1 MSVRTL
7 NPEKSKWVIDYYPA
21 GKKGERHQI
30 RFNGSEANAR
40 AYEAELRRQ
49 HASEIINPIN
59 PKIIDI
65 VPEYLE
71 WLQLHRASKTYEDI
85 KRSLK
90 YILAHFGQLTVPRIT
105 PVVITQF
112 KQLREGKVR
121 ATNKELDYLQ
131 SVINYMVR
139 HEYANP
145 LPFKIEKLPYKR
157 PIPQIPHPSDI
168 EKFLAEIKDPV
179 KKAFILFLFQG
190 GLRFGDASRI
200 RWKDIDWTSGTV
212 HIIQKGG
219 HPRLVVLS
227 ENIKSIL
234 GPLKKSGAG
243 SPSESSG
250 YVFENPKT
258 GKPYLSLKTLFN
270 NASQRANIRRIRPHL
285 LRHAGGTYLLEATGD
300 LRLTQAFLGHKDI
313 ASTQI
318 YTHIAT
324 NRLKEGMEKT
334 AHHIG
339 EMRRLKNSEDKRH
352 KKQN

>member
-1 MSVRTL
+1 MSIRHL

-49 HASEIINPIN
+49 HASEIINPVN

-71 WLQLHRASKTYEDI
+71 WLKIHRAKATYVDV
-85 KRSLK
+85 KKSMK
-90 YILAHFGQLTVPRIT
+90 FILAHFGHMTVPRIT
-105 PVVITQF
+105 EAVITQY
-112 KQLREGKVR
+112 KQLREGKPR
-121 ATNKELDYLQ
+121 ATNKDLDYLQ
-131 SVINYMVR
+131 SIISYMVK
-139 HEYANP
+139 HEYANK
-145 LPFKIEKLPYKR
+145 LPFKIEKVPYKR

-168 EKFLAEIKDPV
+168 EKFLEEIKEPI
-179 KKAFILFLFQG
+179 KKAFVLLLFET
-190 GLRFGDASRI
+190 GLRFSDASGI
-200 RWKDIDWTSGTV
+200 KWEDIDWTSGTL

-219 HPRLVVLS
+219 HPRLVVLTD
-227 ENIKSIL
+227 NIRRIL
-234 GPLKKSGAG
+234 EPLKNSCGTGEYIFK
-243 SPSESSG
+243 
-250 YVFENPKT
+250 NPRT
-258 GKPYLSLKTLFN
+258 GNPYLSLKTLFR
-270 NASQRANIRRIRPHL
+270 NASRRANVKRIRPHL

-300 LRLTQAFLGHKDI
+300 LRLTQTFLGHKDI

-324 NRLKEGMEKT
+324 NRLKEGMEKA

-339 EMRRLKNSEDKRH
+339 EMRRRQRDKD
-352 KKQN
+352 KGPDE